1 MSEVNTKIY
10 LKDAQGNVLQV
21 QNINRGNQH
30 EFDVEKLKDGIYFVE
45 LQLPKGRSVSHQF
58 YINH

>member
-1 MSEVNTKIY
+1 MKTTAF
-10 LKDAQGNVLQV
+10 LKDSQGRIIQKQNLQMGS
-21 QNINRGNQH
+21 QQ

-45 LQLPKGRSVSHQF
+45 LQLAKGKSIKHQF

>member
-1 MSEVNTKIY
+1 MSEINAKIY

-21 QNINRGNQH
+21 QNLNRGNQH

-45 LQLPKGRSVSHQF
+45 LQLPKGRLVAHQF
-58 YINH
+58 NINH